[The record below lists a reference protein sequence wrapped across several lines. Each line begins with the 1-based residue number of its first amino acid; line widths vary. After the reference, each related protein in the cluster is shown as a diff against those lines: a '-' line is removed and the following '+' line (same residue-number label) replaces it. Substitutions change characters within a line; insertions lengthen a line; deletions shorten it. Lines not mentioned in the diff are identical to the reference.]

1 MILGALAFLG
11 AVYIAGKT
19 CEAANGK
26 AYPILDKEEFDKEN
40 SRYGILH
47 NLDREKM
54 YKIAARSGV
63 RPTRTIIGPEF
74 GYSDK
79 NGCKDYV
86 NKYAM
91 SSNDWKIFS
100 EAWNKMV
107 DDSLEKEKQ
116 KIIEKNEPHYQQ
128 CRKYN
133 YNNPGEI
140 EYVYEIR
147 HWNTLPYKEHLYRM
161 NKIAHETFMKD
172 VIVQEPILR
181 NYCGSRL
188 ETWVMLVRKTDFG
201 DADKYDAKLFYN
213 VCCEKFGWRP

>member
-1 MILGALAFLG
+1 MILGALGFLG
-11 AVYIAGKT
+11 AVYITGKT

-26 AYPILDKEEFDKEN
+26 AYPRLDKEKFDKEN

-47 NLDREKM
+47 NLNREKM

-79 NGCKDYV
+79 NGCKNYV

-100 EAWNKMV
+100 EAWDKMV
-107 DDSLEKEKQ
+107 NESLEKERQ
-116 KIIEKNEPHYQQ
+116 QIIEDNEPHYQT
-128 CRKYN
+128 CAKN
-133 YNNPGEI
+133 GGHKKPGNI

-147 HWNTLPYKEHLYRM
+147 HWSTLSHKEHVYRM
-161 NKIAHETFMKD
+161 NKIRTETFMKD
-172 VIVQEPILR
+172 IIVQEPILR
-181 NYCGSRL
+181 DYGGSRL
-188 ETWVMLVRKTDFG
+188 ETWVISKPEYSSAETL
-201 DADKYDAKLFYN
+201 YN
-213 VCCEKFGWRP
+213 VCCKKFGWRP